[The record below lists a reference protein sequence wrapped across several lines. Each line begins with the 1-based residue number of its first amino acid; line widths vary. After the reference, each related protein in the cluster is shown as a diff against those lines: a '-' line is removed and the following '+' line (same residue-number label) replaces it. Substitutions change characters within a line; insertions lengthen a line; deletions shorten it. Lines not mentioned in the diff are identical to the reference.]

1 VSEAEQ
7 QPLVNWTMLLN
18 EIGLAIVLIVLAA
31 LLIWR
36 LVDLF
41 KRRGRWKDEYDGS
54 RMDNVD
60 AGALTAPP
68 LGDDSDDGEV

>member
-1 VSEAEQ
+1 
-7 QPLVNWTMLLN
+7 MLLN

-41 KRRGRWKDEYDGS
+41 KRRGRWKDEYETS

-60 AGALTAPP
+60 AGELTTPP
-68 LGDDSDDGEV
+68 LGDDSDGGEVR